1 MSSMAAMG
9 MMLGASWT
17 ATDTIL
23 TFAMWGV
30 MMVGM
35 MAPSATPM
43 LLLFGASGARR
54 ANAGT
59 APPVLLFGIGYII
72 VWLGFS
78 AFATLAQ
85 WALQTSALLSPA
97 MEATNARFG
106 GALLIAAGVYQLTP
120 FKRACLTHCQSPMA
134 FLMSH
139 WREGARGALQ
149 MGLSHGIYCLGCC
162 WALMIVLFAV
172 GVMNLAWVAALTVF
186 ILLERIAPP
195 GVIIARL
202 GGVLLI
208 VLGVVYL
215 FR

>member
-1 MSSMAAMG
+1 MAAMG

-35 MAPSATPM
+35 MSPSATPM
-43 LLLFGASGARR
+43 LLIFGASRGRRVNVGA
-54 ANAGT
+54 
-59 APPVLLFGIGYII
+59 APLVLLFGIGYVI

-78 AFATLAQ
+78 AVATLAQ
-85 WALQTSALLSPA
+85 WALQTNALLSPT
-97 MEATNARFG
+97 MEATSARFG

-120 FKRACLTHCQSPMA
+120 LKRACLTHCQSPMA

-139 WREGARGALQ
+139 WREGASGALQ
-149 MGLSHGIYCLGCC
+149 MGLRHGIYCLGCC

-172 GVMNLAWVAALTVF
+172 GVMNLVWVALLTAF
-186 ILLERIAPP
+186 ILLERLAPA
-195 GVIIARL
+195 GALVARL

-208 VLGVVYL
+208 GFGVASL